1 MTHLSIAVTCLAALG
16 GVAQAAHAQGGQL
29 RTPGTVPG
37 AETPG
42 AAPGAPPGPPVTPVP
57 PEVVAP
63 GRGRGGDANQT
74 LSSSLAQTNGTLRP
88 PAVDPEMQKTP
99 TERGTMPVIP
109 PPGTPGG
116 APGAVA
122 K

>member
-1 MTHLSIAVTCLAALG
+1 MTRVLMALACLAALAG
-16 GVAQAAHAQGGQL
+16 AAQTAHAQGE
-29 RTPGTVPG
+29 RPTAPGTVPG
-37 AETPG
+37 A
-42 AAPGAPPGPPVTPVP
+42 PPGPSVTPVP
-57 PEVVAP
+57 PEVIAP
-63 GRGRGGDANQT
+63 DQSHGGNANQT

-88 PAVDPEMQKTP
+88 PAVDPGMQKTP
-99 TERGTMPVIP
+99 TEPGTMPVIP

>member
-1 MTHLSIAVTCLAALG
+1 MARALAAVACLAVLAG
-16 GVAQAAHAQGGQL
+16 AAQTAHAQERAPL
-29 RTPGTVPG
+29 APGT
-37 AETPG
+37 
-42 AAPGAPPGPPVTPVP
+42 APGPSLTPVP

-63 GRGRGGDANQT
+63 DQSRGRNADQT
-74 LSSSLAQTNGTLRP
+74 LSSRLEQSNGTLRP
-88 PAVDPEMQKTP
+88 PAAVDPGMQRAP
-99 TERGTMPVIP
+99 AERGTTPVIP

>member
-1 MTHLSIAVTCLAALG
+1 MTRVLMAIACLAALVG
-16 GVAQAAHAQGGQL
+16 AAQAAPVPGEPPTA
-29 RTPGTVPG
+29 PGTVPG
-37 AETPG
+37 A
-42 AAPGAPPGPPVTPVP
+42 PPGPSVTPVP
-57 PEVVAP
+57 PEVIAP
-63 GRGRGGDANQT
+63 DRSRGRNANQP
-74 LSSSLAQTNGTLRP
+74 LGSSLAQTNGTLRP
-88 PAVDPEMQKTP
+88 PAVDPGMQKTP

>member
-1 MTHLSIAVTCLAALG
+1 MKRTSAAVLCLATLAG
-16 GVAQAAHAQGGQL
+16 AAQIAYAQEKAPVA
-29 RTPGTVPG
+29 PGTG
-37 AETPG
+37 TP
-42 AAPGAPPGPPVTPVP
+42 PSPPVTSAP

-63 GRGRGGDANQT
+63 NQAQGQT
-74 LSSSLAQTNGTLRP
+74 LSSSLAQSNGTLRP

-99 TERGTMPVIP
+99 AERGTMPVIP

-116 APGAVA
+116 APGMVP

>member
-1 MTHLSIAVTCLAALG
+1 MTRALAAVACLAALA
-16 GVAQAAHAQGGQL
+16 GVAQSAHAQERAAL
-29 RTPGTVPG
+29 APGT
-37 AETPG
+37 
-42 AAPGAPPGPPVTPVP
+42 APGAPPGPSLAPVP

-63 GRGRGGDANQT
+63 DQSRGRDADQT
-74 LSSSLAQTNGTLRP
+74 LSSRLAQSNGTLRP
-88 PAVDPEMQKTP
+88 PAAVDPGMQRAP
-99 TERGTMPVIP
+99 TERGTTPVIP